1 MRRSATWMSIWD
13 DRILEFVRE
22 NGTSSVGEIAESP
35 YIRISNAHVSRRCT
49 ELANHGLLQRFAN
62 GVYAISEQG
71 EEYLD
76 GEIDAE
82 DLEEIEGE
90 ESTADA

>member
-22 NGTSSVGEIAESP
+22 NGTSSVGEIAKSP
-35 YIRISNAHVSRRCT
+35 YIRISNAHVSRRCA
-49 ELANHGLLQRFAN
+49 ELANHGLLLKFAN
-62 GVYAISEQG
+62 GVYAISDQG

-76 GEIDAE
+76 GAIDAE
-82 DLEEIEGE
+82 ELEELNDE